1 MQSYE
6 LISKDLKVARELYRA
21 QLISFKFAM
30 FRLKCGYLARKG
42 LANS

>member
-1 MQSYE
+1 MVSYE
-6 LISKDLKVARELYRA
+6 LISKDLKVARDLYRA
-21 QLISFKFAM
+21 HLISFKFAM

>member
-6 LISKDLKVARELYRA
+6 LISKDLKVASDLYKA
-21 QLISFKFAM
+21 HLISFKFAI

-42 LANS
+42 LAKS